1 MARAAR
7 ALHDGCTIPHFKAGE
22 PMHFQEV
29 TEGGFRIYVGAL
41 ESPIGDGYTAALVV
55 RQSGS
60 TAARDAF
67 AEDRLAC
74 GHRWATAEDAMSY
87 ALRKGRAFVRERQDR
102 IAA

>member
-1 MARAAR
+1 
-7 ALHDGCTIPHFKAGE
+7 
-22 PMHFQEV
+22 MHFQEV

-55 RQSGS
+55 RQPGS
-60 TAARDAF
+60 TATRDAF

-87 ALRKGRAFVRERQDR
+87 ALRKGRAFVRERQDG